1 MPQLAF
7 ANTFWESYDVLEKPV
22 KAGVRKA
29 MAKFQQL
36 TIAELHADKG
46 LHLESVNNAR
56 DPRMR
61 TIRINDFWR
70 GVVLAPDD
78 GSDTFLLLSVVPH
91 DGAYT
96 WAAKRLYTVNTA
108 TRALEVRNV
117 VALEQITPA
126 LEKAAEQAPTLLF
139 AKHSDTVLRHLGVDD
154 QVLRAVRTIT
164 DKAQLEAFGA
174 LLPEDQF
181 EVLQYL
187 AEGFT
192 PDEVYRDVVAERR
205 PAEVTPEPS
214 ESLAEAIA
222 NTRSRIMLVT
232 RPDELAE
239 ILDKPFAA
247 WRVFL
252 HPSQRR
258 VAYRVSYKGPA
269 QVTGGPGTG
278 KTVVA
283 LHRVKHLLSR
293 STDSRVLLTTYTNA
307 LAAALRENLGLLLDD
322 EAQLARVEVTTVN
335 AIANRTVRALAG
347 WAPTPIGDVDE
358 RQVWRRVC
366 RRLTLPWTEQF
377 LAQEYRHVI
386 LGHDVRSRDDYRT
399 VSRRGRGTALGPR
412 QRDRVWDAVEMFS
425 TELAAAG
432 KLTHLQVCARAA
444 QLLGDADLSAHGF
457 DHVVVDEAQD
467 LHPAQWRVLR
477 AAVKPGPD
485 DLFITGDPHQRIYDS
500 RVSLSSL
507 GISVAGRSSRLRI
520 NYRSTEEILIWSTK
534 VLVGSRVDDLAG
546 GGEDSLTGYRSLL
559 HGKRPEAKGYPN
571 SQAEVSALV
580 TRVQEWLSQDVT
592 PAEIAVCARFT
603 TTLSAVRDGLTAAG
617 IPSVWVRDH
626 PSADV
631 DGVRLATMHAMK
643 GLEFRCVAVVGA
655 TARAV
660 PFAKE
665 ITPPEVDQ
673 VQHDSD
679 MLRERCLLFVASTRA
694 REALYASWSGTP
706 SPFLD
711 FAASSSKRSSAAG
724 PDDCPQIAT
733 SMRSDQTG

>member
-7 ANTFWESYDVLEKPV
+7 AKSFWESYDVLEKPI

-117 VALEQITPA
+117 DAIEQLTPA
-126 LEKAAEQAPTLLF
+126 LEKAAAQAPTLLF
-139 AKHSDTVLRHLGVDD
+139 ARHSDTVLRDLGIDD
-154 QVLRAVRTIT
+154 QVLRAVRTII
-164 DKAQLEAFGA
+164 DKPQLEAFGT

-187 AEGFT
+187 AEGFS
-192 PDEVYRDVVAERR
+192 PEEVHRDLVAERR
-205 PAEVTPEPS
+205 PAAATPEPS
-214 ESLAEAIA
+214 ESLAAAIA
-222 NTRSRIMLVT
+222 NTTSRIMLVT
-232 RPDELAE
+232 RPDELAD

-258 VAYRVSYKGPA
+258 LAYRVSYKGPA

-283 LHRVKHLLSR
+283 LHRVRHLLSR
-293 STDSRVLLTTYTNA
+293 SADSRVLLTTYTNA
-307 LAAALRENLGLLLDD
+307 LAAALRENLALLLGD
-322 EAQLARVEVTTVN
+322 EKQLARVEVTTVN
-335 AIANRTVRALAG
+335 AFANRAVRNLAG
-347 WAPTPIGDVDE
+347 RVPTPIGDVDE
-358 RQVWRRVC
+358 RQIWRRVC

-386 LGHDVRSRDDYRT
+386 LAHDVRNREEYRA
-399 VSRRGRGTALGPR
+399 VSRRGRGSALGPR

-425 TELAAAG
+425 TELTAAG
-432 KLTHLQVCARAA
+432 IITHLQVCARAA
-444 QLLGDADLSAHGF
+444 QLLGEADLGVHGF

-477 AAVKPGPD
+477 AAVAPGPD

-520 NYRSTEEILIWSTK
+520 NYRSTEEILSWSIS
-534 VLVGSRVDDLAG
+534 VLVGSRVEDLG
-546 GGEDSLTGYRSLL
+546 GEGEDSLAGYRSLL
-559 HGKRPEAKGYPN
+559 HGKRPQANGYPT
-571 SQAEVSALV
+571 SQAEVAALV
-580 TRVQEWLSQDVT
+580 KRVGEWLEQGVQPS
-592 PAEIAVCARFT
+592 EIAVCARFNT
-603 TTLSAVRDGLTAAG
+603 VLSSVQDELTGAG
-617 IPSVWVRDH
+617 IPAVRVRDQ
-626 PSADV
+626 PGADV
-631 DGVRLATMHAMK
+631 NGVRLATMHAMK

-665 ITPPEVDQ
+665 VTPSEVDQ
-673 VQHDSD
+673 LQHESD

-694 REALYASWSGTP
+694 REALHVSWSGLP
-706 SPFLD
+706 SPFLS
-711 FAASSSKRSSAAG
+711 FVSGGQSR
-724 PDDCPQIAT
+724 
-733 SMRSDQTG
+733 